1 MAVNISIAMPT
12 AVESR
17 RGVYD
22 VSVLATAVDGETQLG
37 TQTFNSSIVDTSANG
52 RAALATLLAN
62 EINVWK
68 AQLTRQQALAGALA
82 TLKTAIE
89 GAIA

>member
-1 MAVNISIAMPT
+1 MAVVISIAMPT

-22 VSVLATAVDGETQLG
+22 VSVLATAVDGAVELG

-52 RAALATLLAN
+52 RANLAAVLAA
-62 EINVWK
+62 EINAWK
-68 AQLTRQQALAGALA
+68 LQLTRQQALAPALA